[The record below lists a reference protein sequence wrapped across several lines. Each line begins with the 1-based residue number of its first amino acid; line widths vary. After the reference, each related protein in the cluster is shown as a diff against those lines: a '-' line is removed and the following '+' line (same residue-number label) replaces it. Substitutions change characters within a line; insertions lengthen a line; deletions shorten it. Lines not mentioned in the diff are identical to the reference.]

1 MWWPGSV
8 GSILLQAW
16 VTHIAQGGATGPPA
30 GAVGLLRGG
39 SVPPS
44 QCLTA
49 RPGVPGESIQ
59 GAVSKRG
66 APTCQGLGLHGH
78 GDIIHTWSCCVS
90 GPQTDPTADPTDQG
104 CPSYPT
110 QLPGAAGFWRLVGSR
125 REDGGAGRRC
135 WELLLRPV
143 VSLLSHS
150 SSDPQALLGLQ
161 CTEPAHFPS
170 PALPF
175 FPQHQ
180 LLCRGA
186 GVGSQPTT
194 GTVWLPQV
202 RLEDPLV
209 APPAPPLTPRAVAEC
224 DKRSPMCHCSPSPQG
239 T

>member
-1 MWWPGSV
+1 MLREVPQGPQPGLWGSWRGGQCHHPSV
-8 GSILLQAW
+8 SLPALGCQESRSRELSARG
-16 VTHIAQGGATGPPA
+16 VHPPA
-30 GAVGLLRGG
+30 RGWG
-39 SVPPS
+39 STGMRTS
-44 QCLTA
+44 F
-49 RPGVPGESIQ
+49 
-59 GAVSKRG
+59 
-66 APTCQGLGLHGH
+66 TC
-78 GDIIHTWSCCVS
+78 

-110 QLPGAAGFWRLVGSR
+110 ELPGAAGFWRLVGSR

-239 T
+239 TWQARSLKNILTS